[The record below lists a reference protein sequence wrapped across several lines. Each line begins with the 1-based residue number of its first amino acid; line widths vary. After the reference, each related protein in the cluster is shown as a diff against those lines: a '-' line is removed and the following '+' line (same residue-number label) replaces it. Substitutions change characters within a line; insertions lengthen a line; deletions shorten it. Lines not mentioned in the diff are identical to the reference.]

1 MKAVA
6 SFFLPL
12 CVLTMLAGCASQT
25 VFLNDYELNESSV
38 KQVQELLE
46 NEGFDVQVISLQ
58 LPASIDSSTLLSG
71 SRATFGPS
79 VDRLVKAL
87 DELGYQ
93 NVNTVIVQKGN
104 HWYRGNNIGLYLF
117 DAELTEKPGRN
128 VQGEYKAED
137 CESMETL
144 TLTKEQKFIITF
156 SDSEPLKG
164 NWAVESMPYINL
176 FRSTPYLNFYYQV
189 ELEKQQD
196 FSGEVDVISLHPLG
210 KHAQIQDCV
219 FVKGVRVN

>member
-1 MKAVA
+1 MKAFA
-6 SFFLPL
+6 PFFIL
-12 CVLTMLAGCASQT
+12 VMLAGCASQK
-25 VFLNDYELNESSV
+25 VFLNDHMLNEASV

-46 NEGFDVQVISLQ
+46 SEGFEVQVISLQ
-58 LPASIDSSTLLSG
+58 PPASIDSSTLLSG

-93 NVNTVIVQKGN
+93 NINTVIVQKGN

-117 DAELTEKPGRN
+117 DAELTGKPGRN
-128 VQGEYKAED
+128 VQGEYRAED

-144 TLTKEQKFIITF
+144 TLTRDQEFIITF
-156 SDSEPLKG
+156 SDSELLEG
-164 NWAVESMPYINL
+164 NWAVESMPYIHL
-176 FRSTPYLNFYYQV
+176 FSSTPRLNFYYQV
-189 ELEKQQD
+189 EFDRKKD
-196 FSGEVDVISLHPLG
+196 FSWEVDIVRLHPLG
-210 KHAQIQDCV
+210 NNVYIQDCV